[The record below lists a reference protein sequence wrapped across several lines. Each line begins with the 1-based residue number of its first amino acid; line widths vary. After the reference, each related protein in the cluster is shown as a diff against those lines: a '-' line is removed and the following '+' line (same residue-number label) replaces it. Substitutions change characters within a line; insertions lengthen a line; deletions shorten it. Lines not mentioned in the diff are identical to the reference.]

1 MSKVNF
7 IVVEPSFIV
16 RNGLVNIIN
25 EQPNA
30 IVLRDIEH
38 TNNLFDILNLRKVI
52 VAIVNSNLLRN
63 LSIVEK
69 KKLIAVKSQ
78 IFIVALNYSDDEK
91 CEKCEEFIDLSLSL
105 SESQSSITKKI
116 KDIIS
121 QFQTDSL
128 QPEIV
133 GLSEREIT
141 ILKDVAMGFSSKE
154 IADKNF
160 ISPHTVITHR
170 KNITRKLGIKTVSGL
185 VIYAILNKII
195 GVDELK

>member
-30 IVLRDIEH
+30 IVLREIEH
-38 TNNLFDILNLRKVI
+38 TNSFFDNLNLRKVR
-52 VAIVNSNLLRN
+52 VAIVNATLLHN

-69 KKLIAVKSQ
+69 KKLIAIKPQV
-78 IFIVALNYSDDEK
+78 FIVALSYSDSEK
-91 CEKCEEFIDLSLSL
+91 YENSEELIDLWLKL
-105 SESQSSITKKI
+105 SESQSSVTKKI

-121 QFQTDSL
+121 RYQTDSL
-128 QPEIV
+128 QQETA